1 MSIPADAPGSPA
13 GAPGSAPDGQLSEM
27 ADLADIPGTTVFTG
41 QMARKGFQLNQ
52 FCMSLM
58 KAENRALFKADERA
72 YLQQWQLTEAQ
83 MSAVLARNY
92 AAMMTE
98 GGNVYFLAKIGAT
111 DGLPYQSVAATM
123 SGLSL
128 EEYRAMMLGG
138 GRSPIG
144 NRSIRDRR

>member
-1 MSIPADAPGSPA
+1 MNTPTSPA
-13 GAPGSAPDGQLSEM
+13 NSQMPEM
-27 ADLADIPGTTVFTG
+27 VELADIPGTIVFTG

-58 KAENRALFKADERA
+58 SAANRALFKADERA
-72 YLQQWQLTEAQ
+72 YLAHWHLTEAQ
-83 MSAVLARNY
+83 ASAVLSRDY

-111 DGLPYQSVAATM
+111 DGRSYQSVAATM

-128 EEYRAMMLGG
+128 EQYRAMMLAG

-144 NRSIRDRR
+144 NRSLRECR

>member
-1 MSIPADAPGSPA
+1 MSVPAI
-13 GAPGSAPDGQLSEM
+13 APDSQMAEM

-58 KAENRALFKADERA
+58 TADNRARFKADERA
-72 YLQQWQLTEAQ
+72 YLEQWRLTDAQ

-92 AAMMTE
+92 LAMMAE

-128 EEYRAMMLGG
+128 EEYRAMMLAG

-144 NRSIRDRR
+144 NRSIRDHR